1 MALPVQKGSPSLHP
15 MRCLA
20 LLAAFSIVLPATAHA
35 EASAR
40 DMLAGAR
47 KGDTAMIGAIGG
59 IGLGLGWANAELI
72 TRKQQPLYCVP
83 PDLGLTAFQ
92 TVNVLE
98 AFLKREPVFA
108 DVPAGAAILH
118 AMMATYPCGR

>member
-1 MALPVQKGSPSLHP
+1 MRWCLPVFLHL
-15 MRCLA
+15 CAGVSIGALA
-20 LLAAFSIVLPATAHA
+20 VSVASAAHA

-108 DVPAGAAILH
+108 DVPAGAAVLH
-118 AMMATYPCGR
+118 AMMAAYPCGR